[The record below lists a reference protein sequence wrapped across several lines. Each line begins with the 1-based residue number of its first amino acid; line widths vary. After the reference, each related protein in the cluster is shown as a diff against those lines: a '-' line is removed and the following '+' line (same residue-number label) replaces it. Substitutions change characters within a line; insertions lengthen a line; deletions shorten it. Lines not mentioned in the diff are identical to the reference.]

1 MEQQSEDIQQQSSFK
16 GLLQNRWV
24 WLSLTVVLL
33 GISAFVIAQSVQSAS
48 VVQSEI
54 AQAQKNLTAHE
65 ELVKN
70 SEEIEASGASCVAM
84 VAARIQQ
91 LEAFKGSLSVI
102 SAEYRN
108 MYHAGIGNVNVDAY
122 SEALNNVVAESE
134 ALDSQDLGACDAK

>member
-1 MEQQSEDIQQQSSFK
+1 MEQLSEDIQQQSSFK
-16 GLLQNRWV
+16 GLLENRWV

-33 GISAFVIAQSVQSAS
+33 GISGFVVAQSVQSDS
-48 VVQSEI
+48 V
-54 AQAQKNLTAHE
+54 AQAQIAEAQQALTAHE
-65 ELVKN
+65 ELVEN
-70 SEEIEASGASCVAM
+70 SAEIEESGTSCVAM

-122 SEALNNVVAESE
+122 SEALNKVVAETE